1 MAPAPTTGI
10 ASVLAAAPQLPVLP
24 TWLTAPPALPILIP
38 APMIFVRPEHAL
50 IQQFLALT
58 KSVQVQPAFPA

>member
-10 ASVLAAAPQLPVLP
+10 ASVLAAAPRLPALP
-24 TWLTAPPALPILIP
+24 TKQTAPPALPILIP

-50 IQQFLALT
+50 IRQFLAFT
-58 KSVQVQPAFPA
+58 KSVQAQLAFPA